1 MIWYL
6 KLRHSPLFYAIILN
20 LFKVV
25 LSENLS
31 ISVVVCSLM
40 RHILLW
46 IGENRLI
53 DIGVRVRLCMHIR
66 RWNIPSSLYCY
77 IHSANGYK
85 RNGLVSFRKK
95 KNKQKKPKKTKNNAG
110 RTAYKT
116 TFNILKPK
124 TRKTL
129 TLLFTCINFD
139 FQGIAAT
146 F

>member
-1 MIWYL
+1 M
-6 KLRHSPLFYAIILN
+6 S
-20 LFKVV
+20 
-25 LSENLS
+25 
-31 ISVVVCSLM
+31 
-40 RHILLW
+40 
-46 IGENRLI
+46 
-53 DIGVRVRLCMHIR
+53 
-66 RWNIPSSLYCY
+66 
-77 IHSANGYK
+77 YK

-95 KNKQKKPKKTKNNAG
+95 NKQKNKNKNKNNAG